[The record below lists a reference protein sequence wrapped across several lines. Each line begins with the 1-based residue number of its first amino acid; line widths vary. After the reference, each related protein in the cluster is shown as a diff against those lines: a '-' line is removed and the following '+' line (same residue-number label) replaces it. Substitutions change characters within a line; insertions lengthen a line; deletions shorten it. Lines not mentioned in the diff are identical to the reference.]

1 VDYISQNNA
10 VGKVHAEIISRD
22 GRYFVK
28 DLNSKNGTFVN
39 GVRIAANTEYEI
51 KNNDKIT
58 FANSEYVFIIP

>member
-1 VDYISQNNA
+1 
-10 VGKVHAEIISRD
+10 
-22 GRYFVK
+22 VK